1 MKKILVI
8 LIVAVILIFPLKFC
22 LSFLD
27 NKLSQYVHAY
37 TSVGDLV
44 EKVSLEAKDFSGDFS
59 FVIKDLDNPHL
70 KFLYNEDERFA
81 AASLIKV
88 PMLAVAFKAIQER
101 KFSLSTILIVE
112 KKDVTGGAGVIKTM
126 SLPVRISVR
135 ELLEKMIAQSD
146 NTATNK
152 IIELLGFE
160 YINEGFKELGLKNT
174 VLKRKMM
181 DFSKRKEGV
190 ENYTT
195 AYDIVLIMEKISRQ
209 ELISKSFSKLAVVF
223 LKRQKVN
230 DRIPRYLPEGIVIA
244 HKTGLERG
252 VVHDA
257 GIVFTS
263 KGSYIICIL
272 TKKVKNYSE
281 AKKFIAKLSL
291 LTYNLYQ

>member
-1 MKKILVI
+1 MKKLLVI
-8 LIVAVILIFPLKFC
+8 LIVAVVLIFPLKFC
-22 LSFLD
+22 LRFMD

-44 EKVSLEAKDFSGDFS
+44 EKASLEAKNFSGDFS

-70 KFLYNEDERFA
+70 KFLYNEDEQFA

-88 PMLAVAFKAIQER
+88 PILAVTFKAIQER
-101 KFSLSTILIVE
+101 KFSLSTILIVK
-112 KKDVTGGAGVIKTM
+112 KKDIVGGSGVIKTM
-126 SLPVRISVR
+126 NLPVRISVR
-135 ELLEKMIAQSD
+135 ELLENMIAQSD

-160 YINEGFKELGLKNT
+160 YINEGFGELGLKNT

-195 AYDIVLIMEKISRQ
+195 AYDIALTMEKISRQ
-209 ELISKSFSKLAVVF
+209 ELINKSFSKLAVVF

-230 DRIPRYLPEGIVIA
+230 DRLPRYLPEGVVIA

-257 GIVFTS
+257 GIVFTPQ
-263 KGSYIICIL
+263 GNYVICIL
-272 TKKVKNYSE
+272 TKKVKNYNE